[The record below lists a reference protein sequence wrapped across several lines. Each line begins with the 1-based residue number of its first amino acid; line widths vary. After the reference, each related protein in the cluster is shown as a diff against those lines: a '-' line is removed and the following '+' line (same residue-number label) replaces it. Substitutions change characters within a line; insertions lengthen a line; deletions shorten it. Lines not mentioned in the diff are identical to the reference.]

1 MDMYGFYTGTIFDAY
16 EYLGAHVTPEGT
28 VFRTF
33 APGADRIDLLCDG
46 RVIPMQ
52 RVHDGNFY
60 EAARSRYRR
69 RVRV

>member
-52 RVHDGNFY
+52 RVHDGNF
-60 EAARSRYRR
+60 
-69 RVRV
+69 